1 MPWRENDYFIEH
13 KVAAIAE
20 ELFLNDDSRSGRS
33 GRSDSGGRS
42 DSSDSGVL
50 VKKNYGTLIEK
61 QCVVPL
67 INVNK
72 QLVCGID

>member
-20 ELFLNDDSRSGRS
+20 ELFLNDDSSSGRRES
-33 GRSDSGGRS
+33 G

-50 VKKNYGTLIEK
+50 VKNYGT
-61 QCVVPL
+61 
-67 INVNK
+67 
-72 QLVCGID
+72 

>member
-20 ELFLNDDSRSGRS
+20 ELFLNDDSSSGS
-33 GRSDSGGRS
+33 SSDSGRRESGDSSESS

-50 VKKNYGTLIEK
+50 VKKIMAL
-61 QCVVPL
+61 
-67 INVNK
+67 
-72 QLVCGID
+72 

>member
-20 ELFLNDDSRSGRS
+20 ELFLNDDSSSGRRES
-33 GRSDSGGRS
+33 G

-50 VKKNYGTLIEK
+50 VKNYGTLIEK

>member
-20 ELFLNDDSRSGRS
+20 NLFLNDDSSSIDSGSSGRRES
-33 GRSDSGGRS
+33 S

-50 VKKNYGTLIEK
+50 VKNYGTLIEK

>member
-13 KVAAIAE
+13 EVADIAKD
-20 ELFLNDDSRSGRS
+20 LFLNDDSRSGRRES
-33 GRSDSGGRS
+33 G

-72 QLVCGID
+72 QLVCGIE